1 MSEPLFSEEEIQLG
15 LSNRDLANCT
25 RALSIDAVD
34 AAEVLAKEGF
44 GLAVVS
50 MPCWEL
56 FEKQEPKYR
65 DKTLG
70 TAPPIAVEAAA
81 KFGWTRYVRTEDDV
95 IGLDSFG
102 ASGPADQLYARFEVP
117 KEAIVARALERIH
130 GLEETTP

>member
-15 LSNRDLANCT
+15 SSNRDLVNCT
-25 RALSIDAVD
+25 RALSIE

-65 DKTLG
+65 DKTLS

-102 ASGPADQLYARFEVP
+102 VSGPADQLYARFEVT
-117 KEAIVARALERIH
+117 KEAIFARALERIH